1 VGIVT
6 GKQDAAM
13 TSTNGQNGTQAS
25 DGEGLQLPSPEHQDL
40 LLDAWREA
48 LGQALYLRDNEWKQQ
63 LGGVTAECRATVA
76 ELRAS
81 VAEICSKMEKTISER
96 LAQIRE
102 PADGKEGPP
111 GEPGPRG
118 EAGPPGMIE
127 GVRAYVQDAVNHKG
141 DIVVREGSTYL
152 ARCDTG
158 RAPPHPD
165 WACIAAAG
173 RDARM
178 PKVCGTY
185 RDSESYK
192 YLDIVTLNGS
202 AFVAKCDCPGDCP
215 SDGWQLIASAG
226 RAGKPGPKG
235 ERGERGLPGLP
246 GPYLVR
252 GWIDGFTL
260 TLALSDNSKIEI
272 PIRAAFEKYHEEAN
286 G

>member
-1 VGIVT
+1 MI
-6 GKQDAAM
+6 
-13 TSTNGQNGTQAS
+13 SISGQRATEVS
-25 DGEGLQLPSPEHQDL
+25 DGDGLPLPSPEHQDL

-102 PADGKEGPP
+102 PADGKGGPP

-118 EAGPPGMIE
+118 EAGPPGRIG
-127 GVRAYVQDAVNHKG
+127 GVRAYVQDAVNYEG
-141 DIVVREGSTYL
+141 DIVVREGSTYV
-152 ARCDTG
+152 AKRDTS
-158 RAPPHPD
+158 RAPPHAD
-165 WACIAAAG
+165 WVCIAAAG

-185 RDSESYK
+185 REGETYE
-192 YLDIVTLNGS
+192 YLDVVALGGS
-202 AFVAKCDCPGDCP
+202 SFVARADDPGPCPG
-215 SDGWQLIASAG
+215 DGWQLIASSG

-235 ERGERGLPGLP
+235 ERGEPGPRGERGLPGQAAPTILGWQIDP
-246 GPYLVR
+246 EGYRAMPLMSTGSEGP
-252 GWIDGFTL
+252 
-260 TLALSDNSKIEI
+260 ALEL
-272 PIRAAFEKYHEEAN
+272 RRLFEQYHSESS
-286 G
+286 GD